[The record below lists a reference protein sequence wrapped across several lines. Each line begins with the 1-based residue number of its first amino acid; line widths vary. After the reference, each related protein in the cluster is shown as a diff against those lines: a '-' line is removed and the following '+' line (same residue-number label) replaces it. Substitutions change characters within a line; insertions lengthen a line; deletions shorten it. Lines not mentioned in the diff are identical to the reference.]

1 MKDTPLPIPVKAAI
15 RKLGA
20 DVKAARRRRRIQT
33 ALMAERAMISR
44 TTLHK
49 IETGDPGV
57 SMAHYA
63 TVLYVLGMLDR
74 LKDLADIRFD
84 AVGQQLDEEN
94 LPQRIRLPKSLDEE
108 D

>member
-1 MKDTPLPIPVKAAI
+1 MKNTTLPIPVQAAI

-20 DVKAARRRRRIQT
+20 DVKDARRRRRIQT

-49 IETGDPGV
+49 IEAGDPGV

-84 AVGQQLDEEN
+84 TVGQQLDEEN